1 MKIPFVDLNAQTAS
15 IREELNQSISRVIDN
30 SAFISGQALSDFE
43 AAFSAHHQGRHVI
56 GVGSGS
62 EALNL
67 AVAALGLGSGDE
79 VVTQANTWI
88 SSVFAISHAG
98 ATPVFIDID
107 AATYQMDIHSLE
119 KAITPQTKAVLVVHM
134 HGQMAD
140 MDSILGICRPR
151 GITVIEDAAQSVFA
165 EWNGQK
171 AGTVGDVACIS
182 FYPGKNLGG
191 FGDGGAVLTGSDD
204 LAEKVRI
211 LSFYGQREK
220 YRHERIGWNS
230 RLDTL
235 QAAILLTK
243 LPYLDQ
249 WTAKRR
255 ELAERYDE
263 KLAPLDVKT
272 PIEAAGA
279 KHVYHLYVIEVA
291 NRDRVLN
298 RLQSNGV
305 MAQVHYPSVVHL
317 QECYADLGFGEGDF
331 PVTETAA
338 ANILSLP
345 MYAELTDEQMDYTVN
360 TLAEAI

>member
-1 MKIPFVDLNAQTAS
+1 M
-15 IREELNQSISRVIDN
+15 
-30 SAFISGQALSDFE
+30 
-43 AAFSAHHQGRHVI
+43 
-56 GVGSGS
+56 
-62 EALNL
+62 
-67 AVAALGLGSGDE
+67 
-79 VVTQANTWI
+79 
-88 SSVFAISHAG
+88 
-98 ATPVFIDID
+98 
-107 AATYQMDIHSLE
+107 
-119 KAITPQTKAVLVVHM
+119 
-134 HGQMAD
+134 
-140 MDSILGICRPR
+140 
-151 GITVIEDAAQSVFA
+151 
-165 EWNGQK
+165 
-171 AGTVGDVACIS
+171 
-182 FYPGKNLGG
+182 
-191 FGDGGAVLTGSDD
+191 
-204 LAEKVRI
+204 
-211 LSFYGQREK
+211 
-220 YRHERIGWNS
+220 
-230 RLDTL
+230 
-235 QAAILLTK
+235 TK

-338 ANILSLP
+338 ANMLSLP